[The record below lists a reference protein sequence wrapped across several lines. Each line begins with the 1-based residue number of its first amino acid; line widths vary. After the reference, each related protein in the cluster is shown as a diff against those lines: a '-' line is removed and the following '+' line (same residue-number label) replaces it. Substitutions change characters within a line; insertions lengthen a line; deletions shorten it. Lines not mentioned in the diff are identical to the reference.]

1 MSTKKQSDPR
11 GFFLIWAILGLTF
24 VLLSSHITSSQYA
37 RFVSQASGSDGARVI
52 KFGQLEIKEEGPTS
66 NVFAPGVPIEN
77 DFLVSFGGSEASTI
91 VFIAVDA
98 PNWKVTDIDENN
110 KKEKFTDPTG
120 QISWTVA
127 ADWTYLQPQ
136 TENNGT
142 YVYYIRLAPNATL
155 ANKSFINDAEMTVSG
170 DGTVLNYHNY
180 NTTYNGNPISLSVKG
195 YVVQSNGFSGPE
207 AAWDSVKNKS

>member
-66 NVFAPGVPIEN
+66 NVFAPGVPIKK
-77 DFLVSFGGSEASTI
+77 DFAVTFGGSEASTI

-98 PNWKVTDIDENN
+98 PDWNLSNGGKT
-110 KKEKFTDPTG
+110 FTDSKD
-120 QISWTVA
+120 QLYWSVADYWTFLTSEG
-127 ADWTYLQPQ
+127 DTHI
-136 TENNGT
+136 
-142 YVYYIRLAPNATL
+142 YYKSLNPN
-155 ANKSFINDAEMTVSG
+155 E
-170 DGTVLNYHNY
+170 VLNQKGFVAGNVINVEFSAEKLPEGTAGAVPFYNNY
-180 NTTYNGNPISLSVKG
+180 PSTSFTVKG
-195 YVVQSNGFSGPE
+195 YVVQSNKFDNAQ
-207 AAWDSVKNKS
+207 AAWNSLTRKN